1 MGLSIGDLD
10 ISGSI
15 NLTGSFIISGTSGAF
30 TGSFNGDGS
39 ALTGVT
45 GSWDG
50 TFSGSAIMSGS
61 VDMSG
66 SITANSF
73 TGDGSGLTGVTGEWD
88 GSHTGS
94 ATISGSLEIDGR
106 VSQIGLGSSTFFGFR
121 AGESDDKTNNF
132 NTAIGDSAFRDNAT
146 GTSNTALGYEAIKVN
161 TNGSGNTAVG
171 ARSLNS
177 NNASYNTAVGNLTLN
192 SDNSGDYNVALGHT
206 SLYSNTSGDSN
217 TSIGSLSMY
226 SNTTGN
232 GNVALGYRAG
242 FHTTG
247 SSTNNIF
254 IGRHAGP
261 ASAGSVSNRLYIGNE
276 SGSALIE
283 GDFSLDQVTIN
294 GSLTASGI
302 SIPTGKDLVFPGHS
316 KITMDGDFTIEK
328 QIGNN
333 AVISETGAGDLM
345 LLSNNEVEIKSG
357 EAGETFAKFTKDAGI
372 ELYTNNVKKFETTAT
387 GVIVSGSITGSSI
400 TVGSLTSAIN
410 PAIHAKTSNTSE
422 NILLESTDTGAGSAP
437 DLVLFRN
444 AGAPSDND
452 TLGVIE
458 YKANQTGGSNPFVY
472 NGIYSR
478 IIDASQQQSALTIS
492 AFYGSST
499 SHAIGIH
506 NLADNTTSGAVIIN
520 PTGFAQV
527 PKHTLDVQ
535 GDARITTKLIITGSV
550 TGSSFTGSF
559 VGDGSGLTNVGLDNK
574 FQVFV
579 TGSNGT
585 SGLAQSIMPLTGS
598 STIDHHEFSSILGGS
613 LNKLSGSTSI
623 GHNVIAGG
631 IQNVIQASGRSTI
644 AGGSNNSISGSSGD
658 DTWNFIGGGYS
669 NEIGY
674 SGSIEGVNTTNG
686 KYVVVAG
693 GSNNT
698 ARGIYTVIGGG
709 AGNHAGGTSVIAG
722 GFKNYANAS
731 FTSRAFIG
739 GGTCNSASACTTV
752 IAGGSCNKVEAQFS
766 VIGGGL
772 NNLIASTAQQSALV
786 GGQYNTGSGDWT
798 FNGAGRENVAAG
810 DYSSVVGGKCNVTNT
825 NADYSSIVGGCSN
838 TINTNKCY
846 SGILGGCNNTVAHTG
861 SFAIGKDITTTAA
874 DTTFVNN
881 FIASGSGTTVVVF
894 KNLPTSDPTNAGQ
907 VWNDGGT
914 LKISAG

>member
-1 MGLSIGDLD
+1 MGLTIGDLD
-10 ISGSI
+10 ISGSL
-15 NLTGSFIISGTSGAF
+15 NLSGSFIISGTSGAF

-39 ALTGVT
+39 DLTGVT

-50 TFSGSAIMSGS
+50 SFSGSAIMSGS
-61 VDMSG
+61 VNLSG
-66 SITANSF
+66 SMTALSF
-73 TGDGSGLTGVTGEWD
+73 AGDGSSLTGVTADWD

-94 ATISGSLEIDGR
+94 ASISGSLEINGR
-106 VSQIGLGSSTFFGFR
+106 VSQIGLGSSTYFGFR

-132 NTAIGDSAFRDNAT
+132 NTAVGDSAFRDNAT
-146 GTSNTALGYEAIKVN
+146 GASNTALGYEALKVN
-161 TNGSGNTAVG
+161 SNGSGNTAIG
-171 ARSLNS
+171 AQVLNS
-177 NNASYNTAVGNLTLN
+177 NNASYNTAVGNITLN
-192 SDNSGDYNVALGHT
+192 SDNSGDYNVAVGHA
-206 SLYSNTSGDSN
+206 SLYSNTSGDTN
-217 TSIGSLSMY
+217 TSVGSFGMY

-242 FHTTG
+242 YYTTG
-247 SSTNNIF
+247 SSTNNVF

-261 ASAGSVSNRLYIGNE
+261 ASATSVSNKLYIGNE

-283 GDFSLDQVTIN
+283 GDFSKNSFIIN
-294 GSLTASGI
+294 G
-302 SIPTGKDLVFPGHS
+302 
-316 KITMDGDFTIEK
+316 
-328 QIGNN
+328 N
-333 AVISETGAGDLM
+333 
-345 LLSNNEVEIKSG
+345 
-357 EAGETFAKFTKDAGI
+357 
-372 ELYTNNVKKFETTAT
+372 
-387 GVIVSGSITGSSI
+387 ITGSGHISSSGTI
-400 TVGSLTSAIN
+400 TGNVIQVDDSGYNFTNHNMRIVPSSTGVLTFSGVTSAKFEGTVSASGAISGSRLSVGSFTSAIN

-458 YKANQTGGSNPFVY
+458 YKANQIGGSNPFVY

-527 PKHTLDVQ
+527 PEYTLDVQ
-535 GDARITTKLIITGSV
+535 GDARIATNLHITGSV

-598 STIDHHEFSSILGGS
+598 STIDDHEFSSILGGT
-613 LNKLSGSTSI
+613 LNKLSGSSTQ

-631 IQNVIQASGRSTI
+631 NNNVIQSSGNSAI
-644 AGGSNNSISGSSGD
+644 VGGTNNSISGSSADGD
-658 DTWNFIGGGYS
+658 IWNIIGGGY
-669 NEIGY
+669 NNQIGY
-674 SGSIEGVNTTNG
+674 SGSIEGVHTSNG

-709 AGNHAGGTSVIAG
+709 AGNSAGSTSVIAG
-722 GFKNYANAS
+722 GFQNYANAS
-731 FTSRAFIG
+731 FGHRSFIG
-739 GGTCNSASACTTV
+739 GGHCNSASACLSV
-752 IAGGSCNKVEAQFS
+752 IAGGGCNEVLSQFS
-766 VIGGGL
+766 VIGGGST
-772 NNLIASTAQQSALV
+772 NCIAASSQFSTLV
-786 GGQYNTGSGDWT
+786 G
-798 FNGAGRENVAAG
+798 
-810 DYSSVVGGKCNVTNT
+810 
-825 NADYSSIVGGCSN
+825 
-838 TINTNKCY
+838 
-846 SGILGGCNNTVAHTG
+846 
-861 SFAIGKDITTTAA
+861 
-874 DTTFVNN
+874 
-881 FIASGSGTTVVVF
+881 
-894 KNLPTSDPTNAGQ
+894 
-907 VWNDGGT
+907 
-914 LKISAG
+914 